1 MPLHLGQAAHLSVY
15 YLKSL
20 FAKTPRE
27 QALISDPRDNV
38 PPRPP
43 TQARSLAMPNIGTVL
58 APGGRRSE
66 GLACGLQALPYYN
79 VVPNLLLMFVVTLT
93 YAVIQ
98 PVIVLAVS

>member
-1 MPLHLGQAAHLSVY
+1 
-15 YLKSL
+15 
-20 FAKTPRE
+20 
-27 QALISDPRDNV
+27 
-38 PPRPP
+38 
-43 TQARSLAMPNIGTVL
+43 MPNIGTVL